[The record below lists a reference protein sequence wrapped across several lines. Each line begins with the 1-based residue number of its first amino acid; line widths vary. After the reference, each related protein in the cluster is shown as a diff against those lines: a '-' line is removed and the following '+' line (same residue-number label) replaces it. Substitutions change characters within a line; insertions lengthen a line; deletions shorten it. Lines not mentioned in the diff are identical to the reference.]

1 MCLYINIVLVFFNV
15 ELVKKTVFIL
25 ILNEPIS
32 NKRCLELY
40 LVFNKY

>member
-1 MCLYINIVLVFFNV
+1 MFIINIVLVFFNV

-25 ILNEPIS
+25 ILNELIS
-32 NKRCLELY
+32 NKQCLELY